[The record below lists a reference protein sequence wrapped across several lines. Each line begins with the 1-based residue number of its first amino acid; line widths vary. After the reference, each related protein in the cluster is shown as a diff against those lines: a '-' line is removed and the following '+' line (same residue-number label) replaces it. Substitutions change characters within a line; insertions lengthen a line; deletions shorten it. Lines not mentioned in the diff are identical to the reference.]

1 MPFSIALFAIWRLG
15 MTNRRQILASIAAA
29 SSGTLLDM
37 LRRPARAQTI
47 QKLTRIIIGTPPGG
61 YPDTVARL
69 LIDHMKSYAS
79 TIILENKPGAG
90 QRIALEALKNSA
102 ADGSTMMLSPAGPN
116 VPYPHIYK
124 TLSYKPLEDFIPV
137 TTVFDTPSALV
148 VGPMVPPQVKT
159 VADFVGWCR
168 ANPTKSAY
176 GTPGAGT
183 PMHFLGVMLA
193 TAGGVTYLH
202 VPYQGSGPATQDVLG
217 GQIASAIVPVP
228 AVVQLREPDR
238 LRVLATTGPE
248 RSASLPDVPSMK
260 EAGFPALEFSEWF
273 GILLPAQTPVDIAIA
288 LNGAV
293 RNAMSTDE
301 FKRGLLTLSLEPAGS
316 SMSDFA
322 QRMRTD
328 TERWAPIIKAS
339 GFTIE

>member
-1 MPFSIALFAIWRLG
+1 MS
-15 MTNRRQILASIAAA
+15 NRRQILSSIAAA
-29 SSGTLLDM
+29 SLASLFDM
-37 LRRPARAQTI
+37 QRRPARAQTV

-102 ADGSTMMLSPAGPN
+102 PDGSTMMLSPAGPN
-116 VPYPHIYK
+116 VLYPHIYK
-124 TLSYKPLEDFIPV
+124 TLSYKPFEDFIPV

-148 VGPMVPPQVKT
+148 VGPMVPAQVKT

-176 GTPGAGT
+176 GTPGAGA
-183 PMHFLGVMLA
+183 PMHFLGAMLA
-193 TAGGVTYLH
+193 TAGGITYLH

-248 RSASLPDVPSMK
+248 RSASLPDVPTMK

-273 GILLPAQTPVDIAIA
+273 GILLPAHTPMDIAIA

-301 FKRGLLTLSLEPAGS
+301 FKRGLLNLSLEPAGS

-322 QRMRTD
+322 KRMRSD

>member
-1 MPFSIALFAIWRLG
+1 MA
-15 MTNRRQILASIAAA
+15 NRRQILASIAA
-29 SSGTLLDM
+29 SSATLLYM
-37 LRRPARAQTI
+37 LGLAEAQTV

-69 LIDHMKSYAS
+69 LINHMKSYAS

-102 ADGSTMMLSPAGPN
+102 ADGSVMMLSPAGPN
-116 VPYPHIYK
+116 VLYPHIYK
-124 TLSYKPLEDFIPV
+124 TLSYKPFEDFIPV
-137 TTVFDTPSALV
+137 TTVFDTPSGLV
-148 VGPMVPPQVKT
+148 VGPLVPPQVKT
-159 VADFVGWCR
+159 VADFVEWCR

-176 GTPGAGT
+176 GTPGSGS
-183 PMHFLGVMLA
+183 PMHFLGAMLA
-193 TAGGVTYLH
+193 TAGDIKYLH

-217 GQIASAIVPVP
+217 GQVASAIVPVP
-228 AVVQLREPDR
+228 AVVQLREPER
-238 LRVLATTGPE
+238 LRVLATTGPQ
-248 RSASLPDVPSMK
+248 RSASLPDVPTMK

-273 GILLPAQTPVDIAIA
+273 GILLPAKTPMDIAIA

-293 RNAMSTDE
+293 RNAMNTDE
-301 FKRGLLTLSLEPAGS
+301 FKSGLLALSLEAAGS
-316 SMSDFA
+316 SMNDFA

-328 TERWAPIIKAS
+328 TDRWAPIIKAS